1 MSVFVVS
8 MQLSGKNE
16 WSLSLKKF
24 TYPFVGQYTQCIFLG
39 YHTSNAYYKLT
50 GDMNSVQKCIMND
63 TKIQVKN

>member
-16 WSLSLKKF
+16 WSLSLKKV
-24 TYPFVGQYTQCIFLG
+24 TYSFVGQYTQCIFLG
-39 YHTSNAYYKLT
+39 YHISNAYYKLN
-50 GDMNSVQKCIMND
+50 GDMNSVQKFIMND

>member
-16 WSLSLKKF
+16 WSLSLKKV

-39 YHTSNAYYKLT
+39 YHISNAYYKLN
-50 GDMNSVQKCIMND
+50 GDMNSFGAEIHNEWH
-63 TKIQVKN
+63 